1 MRNLL
6 FSFTALLYKLCFI
19 ICKNIKLK
27 GYIFALRL
35 KANSSNNINIKKEFS
50 HSQIIVDGNNNSII
64 SCGIVQHT
72 NIRIVGNNN
81 KIILE
86 ENCRFCNSELLI
98 RANNAEFILGKR
110 SNILEGY
117 FICQG
122 NNNYIH
128 IGEDCL
134 FAHNVEIWNSDTHII
149 TNLDGEI
156 INNSKPVKIGNHV
169 WLGKY
174 VKVLKGV
181 TIGDNSVVGMNSMV
195 TRDIPANTIN
205 AGIPSRTIRN
215 DINWNKELI
224 TI

>member
-1 MRNLL
+1 MRNL
-6 FSFTALLYKLCFI
+6 FIHFTAYLYKLRYI
-19 ICKNIKLK
+19 LCKNINLN
-27 GYIFALRL
+27 GYIYALDL
-35 KANSSNNINIKKEFS
+35 KANSSNRIDIKKELS
-50 HSQIIVDGNNNSII
+50 HSSIKINGNNNTIYSN
-64 SCGIVQHT
+64 GIVQHT
-72 NIRIVGNNN
+72 NINIIGNNN
-81 KIILE
+81 RITLKD
-86 ENCRFCNSELLI
+86 NCRLCNSELII
-98 RANNAEFILGKR
+98 RADNAEFILGER

-128 IGEDCL
+128 IGNDCL

-149 TNLDGEI
+149 TDLKGEI
-156 INNSKPVKIGNHV
+156 INKSKPIKIGDHV

-181 TIGDNSVVGMNSMV
+181 TIGENSVVGMNSMV

-205 AGIPSRTIRN
+205 AGIPSRTVRN
-215 DINWNKELI
+215 DINWSKELI

>member
-1 MRNLL
+1 M
-6 FSFTALLYKLCFI
+6 
-19 ICKNIKLK
+19 
-27 GYIFALRL
+27 
-35 KANSSNNINIKKEFS
+35 
-50 HSQIIVDGNNNSII
+50 
-64 SCGIVQHT
+64 
-72 NIRIVGNNN
+72 
-81 KIILE
+81 
-86 ENCRFCNSELLI
+86 I

-181 TIGDNSVVGMNSMV
+181 TIEYNSVVGMNSMV
-195 TRDIPANTIN
+195 TRDITANTIN

>member
-6 FSFTALLYKLCFI
+6 FSFTAYLYKLRFI
-19 ICKNIKLK
+19 LCKNINLK
-27 GYIFALRL
+27 GHIFALDL
-35 KANSSNNINIKKEFS
+35 KAKSSNRIDIKKELS
-50 HSQIIVDGNNNSII
+50 HSSIKINGNNNTIYSN
-64 SCGIVQHT
+64 GIVQHT
-72 NIRIVGNNN
+72 NIKIIGNNN
-81 KIILE
+81 RITLKN
-86 ENCRFCNSELLI
+86 NCRFCNSELLI
-98 RANNAEFILGKR
+98 RADNAEFILGER

-122 NNNYIH
+122 TNNYIH
-128 IGEDCL
+128 IGNDCL

-149 TNLDGEI
+149 TDLEGEI
-156 INNSKPVKIGNHV
+156 INKSKPIKIGNHV

-205 AGIPSRTIRN
+205 AGIPSRTVRN

>member
-6 FSFTALLYKLCFI
+6 FSFTAYIYKLCFI
-19 ICKNIKLK
+19 LCKNIKLK
-27 GYIFALRL
+27 GCIFAFNL
-35 KANSSNNINIKKEFS
+35 KANSSNKIDIKREFTHSSIKIN
-50 HSQIIVDGNNNSII
+50 GNNNSVI
-64 SCGIVQHT
+64 SCGIVQHAS
-72 NIRIVGNNN
+72 IRIIGNNN
-81 KIILE
+81 KIILKD
-86 ENCRFCNSELLI
+86 NCRFSNSELLI
-98 RANNAEFILGKR
+98 RADNAEFIIGER

-149 TNLDGEI
+149 TNLEGEI
-156 INNSKPVKIGNHV
+156 INNSEPVKIGNHV

-205 AGIPSRTIRN
+205 AGIPSRTIRS